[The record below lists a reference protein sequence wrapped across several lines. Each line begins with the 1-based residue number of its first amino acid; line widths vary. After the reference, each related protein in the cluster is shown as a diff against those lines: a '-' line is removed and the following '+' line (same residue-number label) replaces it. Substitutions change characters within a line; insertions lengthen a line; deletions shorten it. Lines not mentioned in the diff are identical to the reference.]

1 METRAN
7 HVLIGLFT
15 LIVATLAVLFALWA
29 AKYSSDKNY
38 TEYDVVF
45 HEAVTGLTKGG
56 IVQYN
61 GIAVGEV
68 LDLRLDEKD
77 PNRVIVR
84 IRVGSGTP
92 VKTDTQAKL
101 AIIGLTGVL
110 QIQLS
115 GGTPNAEPLVPK
127 EGQKVAVIEAK
138 ESALSK
144 LLNSTADI
152 ATTATDILLHL
163 NRMLSDDNIHRITLT
178 LDHLETITGTVASQK
193 ADIGELLKNA
203 RSATARLDSVLA
215 HTDQVMGKLDA
226 GLMNQLPTL
235 VAKLDKSLTHIESLT
250 GNADQLVSEN
260 HASLAEFSNQGLSQ
274 VGPALDDLRHL
285 IRDLNR
291 LSTRLENSPAGF
303 VLGHGKP
310 EEFKP

>member
-15 LIVATLAVLFALWA
+15 LIVATLAILFALWA

-38 TEYDVVF
+38 SEYDVVF
-45 HEAVTGLTKGG
+45 REAVTGLTKGG

-68 LDLRLDEKD
+68 LDLRLDKQD

-84 IRVGSGTP
+84 IRVGSDTP

-101 AIIGLTGVL
+101 ALIGLTGVL
-110 QIQLS
+110 QIQL
-115 GGTPNAEPLVPK
+115 GGGSPGSSRLLAK
-127 EGQKVAVIEAK
+127 EGESVPVIYAK

-144 LLNSTADI
+144 LLNSTEGI
-152 ATTATDILLHL
+152 ATTATDILLRL
-163 NRMLSDDNIHRITLT
+163 NRMLSDDNVRRITLT

-193 ADIGELLKNA
+193 ADIGELIRNA
-203 RSATARLDSVLA
+203 RSATARLDTALA
-215 HTDQVMGKLDA
+215 RTDQVMAKLDQN
-226 GLMNQLPTL
+226 LISQLPSL
-235 VAKLDKSLTHIESLT
+235 VAKLDRTMVHIESLT
-250 GNADQLVSEN
+250 GNADTLIGDN
-260 HASLAEFSNQGLSQ
+260 HAALSEFSSQGLGQ
-274 VGPALDDLRHL
+274 IGPALEDLRHL

-291 LSTRLENSPAGF
+291 LSTRIENSPTGF

>member
-15 LIVATLAVLFALWA
+15 LIVAALAVLFALWA

-38 TEYDVVF
+38 SEYDVVF
-45 HEAVTGLTKGG
+45 REAVTGLTKGG

-68 LDLRLDEKD
+68 LDLKLDKKD

-84 IRVGSGTP
+84 IRVGSDTP

-101 AIIGLTGVL
+101 ALIGLTGVL
-110 QIQLS
+110 QIQL
-115 GGTPNAEPLVPK
+115 GGGSPGSTRLVAK
-127 EGQKVAVIEAK
+127 EGESVPVIYAK

-144 LLNSTADI
+144 LLNSTEGI

-163 NRMLSDDNIHRITLT
+163 NRMLSDDNIRRITLT

-203 RSATARLDSVLA
+203 RSATARLDTVLA
-215 HTDQVMGKLDA
+215 QTNQVMGKLDQN
-226 GLMNQLPTL
+226 LITQLPAL
-235 VAKLDKSLTHIESLT
+235 VANLDKSLAHIESLT
-250 GNADQLVSEN
+250 RNADQLVSDN

-274 VGPALDDLRHL
+274 IGPALEDLRHL

>member
-15 LIVATLAVLFALWA
+15 LIVATLAILFALWA

-38 TEYDVVF
+38 NEYDVIF
-45 HEAVTGLTKGG
+45 REAVTGLTKGG

-115 GGTPNAEPLVPK
+115 GGSPGAERLMAK
-127 EGQKVAVIEAK
+127 EGEKVPVIYGK

-144 LLNSTADI
+144 LLNSTEDI
-152 ATTATDILLHL
+152 ATTATDILLRL
-163 NRMLSDDNIHRITLT
+163 NHMLSEDNVKRITLT
-178 LDHLETITGTVASQK
+178 LDHLETITGTVAGQK
-193 ADIGELLKNA
+193 QDIAELLRNV
-203 RSATARLDSVLA
+203 RSASAKLDSTLA
-215 HTDQVMGKLDA
+215 HTDTAVTHLDQN
-226 GLMNQLPTL
+226 LLTQLPAL
-235 VAKLDKSLTHIESLT
+235 VSKLDKSLANIEALSR
-250 GNADQLVSEN
+250 NANALIGDNSD
-260 HASLAEFSNQGLSQ
+260 SLANFSNQGLTQ
-274 VGPALDDLRHL
+274 VGPALAELRRV
-285 IRDLNR
+285 IRDLNKITSR
-291 LSTRLENSPAGF
+291 LQQNPAGF
-303 VLGHGKP
+303 VLGRGKP
-310 EEFKP
+310 EEFQP